1 VTRPRTS
8 TFERRIQTPGERLQP
23 FQPPQ
28 MMVKSAGKQAYSR
41 RTKCPRHCLTNNGIT
56 TCGVAGGRDTE
67 NGRELRERMSKIL
80 ATVGQMTT
88 FTRMKRSRY
97 GLTLL
102 AMVCGPGR
110 AGPALDL
117 LDQIDLD
124 QFPNDIDRAGTVGA
138 GQATPLS
145 GSFALQ
151 TGCASFGPSSP
162 RRSG

>member
-67 NGRELRERMSKIL
+67 NGRQLCERMSKIL

-102 AMVCGPGR
+102 ATVCGPGR
-110 AGPALDL
+110 PVLDL

-124 QFPNDIDRAGTVGA
+124 QVPNGVDRAATVGA

-145 GSFALQ
+145 GCFALH
-151 TGCASFGPSSP
+151 TCCANFGPSSP
-162 RRSG
+162 RRSE